1 MIVTPASPGR
11 TSPPHRAPWAGSPKP
26 STFTSI
32 AHFHLAAEIQYWA
45 QQSNYQTDQPSLG
58 CRTSWFRP
66 APWQRPEQMLVGT
79 SIQTLLVS
87 PEHLSGPP
95 SPRRQNQEASGQ
107 PRHREPD
114 QCDWKCL
121 RCQTFE
127 CFRWRFIF
135 SSEYHRLT
143 LFCIFQFQN
152 PYVRCLIISL
162 NIPILHNMQPNQGI
176 RDCLLLSKTQISFLS
191 TVAKIC
197 SLSQTFC
204 AQTPLAAPLN
214 KKATKPE
221 GWMRWVIKVDLPLG
235 SLHDDGWGLF
245 LGSLEL
251 FG

>member
-1 MIVTPASPGR
+1 MMIVTPASPGR

-66 APWQRPEQMLVGT
+66 APWQRPEQTLA
-79 SIQTLLVS
+79 IQTLLVS
-87 PEHLSGPP
+87 PEHLSDPP

-127 CFRWRFIF
+127 CFRWRFF
-135 SSEYHRLT
+135 SHQS
-143 LFCIFQFQN
+143 
-152 PYVRCLIISL
+152 IIDWHCFAFS
-162 NIPILHNMQPNQGI
+162 NFKILVP
-176 RDCLLLSKTQISFLS
+176 D
-191 TVAKIC
+191 A
-197 SLSQTFC
+197 
-204 AQTPLAAPLN
+204 
-214 KKATKPE
+214 
-221 GWMRWVIKVDLPLG
+221 
-235 SLHDDGWGLF
+235 
-245 LGSLEL
+245 
-251 FG
+251 

>member
-32 AHFHLAAEIQYWA
+32 AHFHLAAEIQYWV

-127 CFRWRFIF
+127 CFRWRFFFLIRVSSIDIVLHFPISKSLCPMPDYQFKHPNITQHATESGNQRLSSSFKNTNKF
-135 SSEYHRLT
+135 S
-143 LFCIFQFQN
+143 FNCGQ
-152 PYVRCLIISL
+152 
-162 NIPILHNMQPNQGI
+162 
-176 RDCLLLSKTQISFLS
+176 
-191 TVAKIC
+191 
-197 SLSQTFC
+197 
-204 AQTPLAAPLN
+204 
-214 KKATKPE
+214 
-221 GWMRWVIKVDLPLG
+221 DL
-235 SLHDDGWGLF
+235 
-245 LGSLEL
+245 
-251 FG
+251 